1 MANGF
6 GPEFDDLPVNLT
18 AEYWDGSRFINN
30 TADNCSV
37 ISAANL
43 SLSNGLT
50 TAQASATTL
59 NSGKTPPGGLL
70 LVAPDETGNVEATY
84 QVPVWLQ
91 YDWND
96 DGNYSNSPVAEFMF
110 GRYRGN
116 PRQIYWQERF

>member
-1 MANGF
+1 M
-6 GPEFDDLPVNLT
+6 
-18 AEYWDGSRFINN
+18 
-30 TADNCSV
+30 
-37 ISAANL
+37 
-43 SLSNGLT
+43 
-50 TAQASATTL
+50 
-59 NSGKTPPGGLL
+59 
-70 LVAPDETGNVEATY
+70 APDETGNVEATY